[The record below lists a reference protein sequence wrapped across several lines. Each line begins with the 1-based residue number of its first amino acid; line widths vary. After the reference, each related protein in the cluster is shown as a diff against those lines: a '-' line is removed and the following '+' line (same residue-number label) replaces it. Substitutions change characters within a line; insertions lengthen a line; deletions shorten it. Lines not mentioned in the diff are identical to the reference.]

1 MLINTKYTVIMEQH
15 NYIPDAYDRIKVVR
29 DPYAFLAT
37 DFMPK
42 ANVVLYQRT
51 LEGDYDMLAKKMAEH
66 FELSNEEIFI
76 KYSEADKIRDFQK
89 TLCEEEGALVDRI
102 LDDMEFLYSNRVKT
116 HMRILT
122 HYTEDPRTHEFH
134 VDGACQDFDRYMTCY
149 NNPVTQFVK
158 NDDVLLVRGHDAHVR
173 SDATVYGF
181 KPGDIWKARVRNKP
195 KGRIGTAIEKMLRI
209 KENRAF
215 VHRAQFSK
223 TPRLM
228 VVGDQRL

>member
-1 MLINTKYTVIMEQH
+1 MLINKNYTAIMEQH
-15 NYIPDAYDRIKVVR
+15 NYIPEAYDRIKVVS

-37 DFMPK
+37 DFAPK
-42 ANVVLYQRT
+42 ANVVLYPRNI
-51 LEGDYDMLAKKMAEH
+51 EGDFDALATKMAEY
-66 FELSNEEIFI
+66 FELKNEEIFI
-76 KYSEADKIRDFQK
+76 KYSEAEKIRDFQK
-89 TLCEEEGALVDRI
+89 TLNETESHLIDKI
-102 LDDMEFLYSNRVKT
+102 IDDMEFLYSSRVKT

-122 HYTEDPRTHEFH
+122 HYTEDPRTHNFH

-158 NDDVLLVRGHDAHVR
+158 NEDVMLVRGHDAHVK
-173 SDATVYGF
+173 SDAKIYEF
-181 KPGDIWKARVRNKP
+181 QPGDLWKARVRNKP
-195 KGRIGTAIEKMLRI
+195 KSKVRTAIDQFLRI

-228 VVGDQRL
+228 VVGDQSL